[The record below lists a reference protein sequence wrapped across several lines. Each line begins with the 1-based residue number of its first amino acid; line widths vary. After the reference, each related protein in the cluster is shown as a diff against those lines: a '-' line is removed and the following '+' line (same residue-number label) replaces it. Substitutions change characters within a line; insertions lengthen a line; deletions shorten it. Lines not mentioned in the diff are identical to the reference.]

1 MASIGGFFAESTISP
16 RYAAAPRAVRAWWI
30 AGVVAAVGYGIFL
43 TITALRLPAGSE
55 LTGQF
60 VAQPVVKSSM
70 ALLLAVAAMF
80 HPIIRER
87 RWLVPALVMSAAGDF
102 FLAMPWWKPAFVC
115 GLGSFLVA
123 HLCFIGALWPLAWG
137 TRGNASRP
145 RLLLIG
151 VLCAGFAGML
161 TRFWP
166 KLVAQGMTVPVIIY
180 MSVLAAMVCT
190 ALLARLP
197 TVWTALG
204 ALLFAVSDGMIG
216 VGQFVLES
224 QALELPIW
232 WVYAAAVVLITA
244 GLFFGRAVLPTD

>member
-1 MASIGGFFAESTISP
+1 
-16 RYAAAPRAVRAWWI
+16 VRAWWI

-43 TITALRLPAGSE
+43 TITALRLPAGSD

-60 VAQPVVKSSM
+60 FAQPVVKSSM

-137 TRGNASRP
+137 KRGNTSRP

-151 VLCAGFAGML
+151 VVFAGVAGML

-166 KLVAQGMTVPVIIY
+166 KLVTQGMTVPVIIY